1 MRERSGAKI
10 IPASDQDI
18 EAVRDLWT
26 EYWASL
32 GLPPDFQ
39 NFAEERLALPG
50 AYAPPQGRLL
60 IALVEGKPAGTAA
73 LRPLSGRSCEAKRLY
88 VRPEYRGRGIGRALV
103 DRLINEARLAGYQE
117 MYGDTLKSMR
127 SALQMYSGIRTV
139 GVVLSGGNVDFEELA
154 KY

>member
-1 MRERSGAKI
+1 M
-10 IPASDQDI
+10 
-18 EAVRDLWT
+18 
-26 EYWASL
+26 
-32 GLPPDFQ
+32 
-39 NFAEERLALPG
+39 
-50 AYAPPQGRLL
+50 
-60 IALVEGKPAGTAA
+60 
-73 LRPLSGRSCEAKRLY
+73 RPLSGRSCEAKRLY